1 MNNMWQLETSATNS
15 SPTTQEQINAAVQAR
30 TQQHEAMLATLIEE
44 VRSLKASAG
53 NESQPN
59 TTARTNPKQTTSK
72 AQKNIQHS
80 QPKKTAVG
88 RKSIPPKPPVTSMST
103 PKRAARATSA
113 PAEVGNPK
121 ARKSP
126 KDSKSLALTKV
137 PSPRSHPQQ
146 MRSDDFPPE
155 FTSTKVC
162 QQLSIKL
169 KHLADNNRTF

>member
-1 MNNMWQLETSATNS
+1 MATSATDS
-15 SPTTQEQINAAVQAR
+15 SLTAQQQIEAAVQAR

-44 VRSLKASAG
+44 VRSLKASAA

-59 TTARTNPKQTTSK
+59 TTQCTTPKQTTSK
-72 AQKNIQHS
+72 AQKNSNTSQHS

-88 RKSIPPKPPVTSMST
+88 HKSIPPKSPVTSMST
-103 PKRAARATSA
+103 PKRAVRATSA

-137 PSPRSHPQQ
+137 PSPRRHPQQ
-146 MRSDDFPPE
+146 MRSVDFPSE

-162 QQLSIKL
+162 QHSFQFNSSI
-169 KHLADNNRTF
+169 